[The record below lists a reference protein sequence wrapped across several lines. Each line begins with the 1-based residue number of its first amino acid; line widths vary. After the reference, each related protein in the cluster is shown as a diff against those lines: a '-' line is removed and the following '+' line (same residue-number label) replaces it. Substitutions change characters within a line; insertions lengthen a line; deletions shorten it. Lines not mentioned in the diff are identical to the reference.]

1 MADHYS
7 VNLRQIGDRA
17 RRGCVSFRACP
28 LDRRRALGEDGIT
41 EDANTACCRA
51 CLASFK
57 QPAGVADPGGFQA
70 LASRV
75 GGAPVWFA
83 HCDELIARG
92 GDGDEVAVGA
102 EAGAEEVEE
111 TLFREGGPGVLEVRW
126 GCADMVGWCGARV
139 EGGVASGKERDG
151 AVGAHVER

>member
-1 MADHYS
+1 
-7 VNLRQIGDRA
+7 
-17 RRGCVSFRACP
+17 
-28 LDRRRALGEDGIT
+28 
-41 EDANTACCRA
+41 
-51 CLASFK
+51 
-57 QPAGVADPGGFQA
+57 VADPGGFQA
-70 LASRV
+70 AASWV
-75 GGAPVWFA
+75 GGGAPVWLA
-83 HCDELIARG
+83 HCDELIACG